1 MVVKLAELRLEAGN
15 YVATAGQ
22 VQAADERMASS
33 QGRVAEA
40 VGQTERRLQDGGR
53 QLEYLRRQIDDG
65 YAAQRNFERGQLTLN
80 RALEQGRIT
89 AAEHARYLELLRER
103 YQATGAAAAAAAG
116 GGRNFGSVMGQAGY
130 QVQDFAT
137 QVSMGGNALTAF
149 AVQGAQLASLFGP
162 QGIIIGAAL
171 TVGAIAGNLLMASSA
186 AKEAKDSTVNYSE
199 AMKLAKEL
207 TGEAAEAAERLAK
220 AQRAQAIETRQAA
233 LASAEGALAAA
244 QANLEQLRTIEA
256 LGRFDAAGP
265 LDQTDTNTAVRAEI
279 ERMTTGL
286 AKLQA
291 AVDQAQVRLGT
302 AVQGAGEFAPPST
315 RPIRNAAESTAQ
327 WDRVLS
333 EGDSVRKSVLTDTER
348 YAETQARLGD
358 LLAAD
363 AITLETYTR
372 ALRAADPAIRAAA
385 DAQARLASQGAS
397 LATSLQTPEERARGA
412 IGQAGAL
419 RGAGAIS
426 QETYERAVAR
436 ANEELA
442 RTNPILR
449 EIERT
454 SDRAFDTVGRAITEA
469 FVQGEGGAIRFR
481 NVAVGVLSEIAQ
493 AALRMAVISP
503 LTRALTAAVGSAFG
517 GGIAGGYDPVGTP
530 SLNPNAFGGPRAD
543 GGPVDPSKWYVVGE
557 RGPEVFVPQTAGTIV
572 PNGAGGGTVT
582 IHNHFNSGV
591 TRQEVFTLIP
601 VIEARV
607 KQAVADGRQ
616 RGGSYARAMGA

>member
-1 MVVKLAELRLEAGN
+1 MVVKLAELRLEIGN

-22 VQAADERMASS
+22 VQAADDRMASS

-53 QLEYLRRQIDDG
+53 SLEYLRRQIDEG

-89 AAEHARYLELLRER
+89 AAEHARYLEQLRDR
-103 YQATGAAAAAAAG
+103 YQATGTAAAAAAG
-116 GGRNFGSVMGQAGY
+116 GGRNFGAVMGQAGY
-130 QVQDFAT
+130 QIQDFAT

-149 AVQGAQLASLFGP
+149 AVQGAQLLGIFGT
-162 QGIIIGAAL
+162 GGAIAGAVL
-171 TVGAIAGNLLMASSA
+171 TVGAIAGNLLFASSA
-186 AKEAKDSTVNYSE
+186 AKEAKDSTIGYSE

-207 TGEAAEAAERLAK
+207 TGEAAEAADRLAK
-220 AQRAQAIETRQAA
+220 AQRSQAMETRQAA

-256 LGRFDAAGP
+256 LGRFDATGP

-279 ERMTTGL
+279 ERMTAGL

-302 AVQGAGEFAPPST
+302 VVQGAGEFAPPRDT
-315 RPIRNAAESTAQ
+315 AVRAERAQ
-327 WDRVLS
+327 KEFRDRVD
-333 EGDSVRKSVLTDTER
+333 EDFEAAIEAER
-348 YAETQARLGD
+348 RRNEEIERSIRLERERT
-358 LLAAD
+358 LA
-363 AITLETYTR
+363 L
-372 ALRAADPAIRAAA
+372 
-385 DAQARLASQGAS
+385 GAS
-397 LATSLQTPEERARGA
+397 LAASVQTPEERTRAT

-426 QETYERAVAR
+426 DETYERVVAR
-436 ANEELA
+436 ANDELA
-442 RTNPILR
+442 KTNPILR
-449 EIERT
+449 EIDRT
-454 SDRAFDTVGRAITEA
+454 SDRVLDNVGRTITEMT
-469 FVQGEGGAIRFR
+469 VRGEGGFIRLR
-481 NVAVGVLSEIAQ
+481 NVGVAALAEIGQ

-503 LTRALTAAVGSAFG
+503 LTRALTSAIGSAFG
-517 GGIAGGYDPVGTP
+517 GGFSGGYDAVGTP
-530 SLNPNAFGGPRAD
+530 SLNPSSFGGPRAE

-557 RGPEVFVPQTAGTIV
+557 RGPEVFVPDSAGTIV
-572 PNGAGGGTVT
+572 PNGAGGGNVT